1 MQELEIEYKNL
12 LSKYDYNKILNNEFF
27 QFNKKSYSKILQ
39 ENYYFDTKDQL
50 LKDQKAAL
58 RIRKLANRS
67 ELTFKVP
74 SGNFLMET
82 NIPLLDSDLEKI
94 LKEKSLSLHSLTDES
109 LDLKLNDINDCTI
122 FYLINSFKTLRYEK
136 KVNNNLLVL
145 DQTRFQNQVIDYE
158 LEVEGKVPDDAK
170 NYFNSILEKYSI
182 PYRENKPKIARA
194 QNNKKS

>member
-94 LKEKSLSLHSLTDES
+94 LKEKSLSLHFLTDES